1 MRVDAKDLWQTFA
14 ATGAVSAYLSY
25 KAAAQTETRKEG
37 VGKHGDREHDRDRGQ
52 RGEGGGL

>member
-1 MRVDAKDLWQTFA
+1 MDAKDLWQTFA